1 MSTPATVLRLT
12 EVEKAFGGVVALR
25 GVSFEVRAGEV
36 HALLGENGAGKSTL
50 MAIAAGSLTPD
61 GGSVEIDGAELTTP
75 SPSASQALGVGVV
88 YQRPAVA
95 NDLSVL
101 ENMALAMPPGRRP
114 SGSEAPGWARE
125 RLAGIGADIDPWRRA
140 GDLSAAEHQLV
151 EIAKALALDPKVLIL
166 DEPTAA
172 LSAAEIDHLF
182 EQVRRIRETGTA
194 VVYISH
200 RIPEVTQIADRV
212 TILRDGSNRGSFP
225 AAEVSEQ
232 DILNLIVGRELSTM
246 FPDKLGADA
255 GETLLDVRGLSNEA
269 FDDVSFSVRSG
280 EIVGIAGVVGNG
292 QRELV
297 RALAGL
303 EPYDEGEVEI
313 SGEAADVSSPV
324 RARAAGVHYVPA
336 DRHREGLFESLNV
349 RENAAANALQSYA
362 SAGFVRR
369 QAEDAAVN
377 AEIQQLALKTPSPEA
392 GVTTLSGGN
401 QQKVV
406 FARALLGE
414 PQVLLCDEPTQGVDV
429 GARAEIYRLLRELAA
444 DGKAIVVC
452 SSDAQE
458 LEGLCDRVLIMS
470 RGSAVA
476 DLEGDAVTE
485 EGITGAAVTAT
496 GARRERT
503 AKAPAA
509 KAASPDE
516 GGRTRFNR
524 FLRSDNVAVPVIG
537 LVIVLLALYTGFE
550 NNDFLSN
557 FNIQSVLLLS
567 TALMLVSIGQL
578 IVLLTG
584 GIDLSVGPMMGLGL
598 VILTSF
604 ATDDKGT
611 GGLLV
616 GLGLLVVAGIVVGL
630 INGSL
635 VRFARISPVIA
646 TLATF
651 IAIQG
656 VALKIN
662 PVPDGLLSASVFDRM
677 TTTIGDLI
685 PVVFLVVVAIGLAC
699 EWQLR
704 RGRFGRSLRA
714 IGSDETAA
722 HRMGVRVGPTVFAAY
737 VLCGVFA
744 ALAAVM
750 LAVQIGTG
758 DAQAGQNYTLQSIAA
773 VAIGGASIYGG
784 RGSVIG
790 AVLGALLLTE
800 VLNALPFLDLGEAWL
815 YWLPGGI
822 VLVAAAIY
830 ARASGARIA
839 AVEQEATT

>member
-61 GGSVEIDGAELTTP
+61 AGAVEIDGTELTTP

-101 ENMALAMPPGRRP
+101 ENMVLAMPAGRRP
-114 SGSEAPGWARE
+114 SGSDAPGWARE

-140 GDLSAAEHQLV
+140 GELSAAEHQLV

-182 EQVRRIRETGTA
+182 EQVRRIREAGTA

-212 TILRDGSNRGSFP
+212 TILRDGANRGSFP

-232 DILNLIVGRELSTM
+232 DILNLIVGRELSAM
-246 FPDKLGADA
+246 FPDKLEADA

-297 RALAGL
+297 RAIAGL
-303 EPYDEGEVEI
+303 EPYDDGEIEI
-313 SGEAADVSSPV
+313 SGEAADVSTPV

-349 RENAAANALQSYA
+349 RENAAANALHGYSRM
-362 SAGFVRR
+362 GFVRR
-369 QAEDAAVN
+369 AEEDRAVE
-377 AEIQQLALKTPSPEA
+377 AEIQGLALKAASPEV

-444 DGKAIVVC
+444 EGKAIVVC

-476 DLEGDAVTE
+476 DLKGKDVTE

-496 GARRERT
+496 GARRER
-503 AKAPAA
+503 AA
-509 KAASPDE
+509 KAAAGADAPAE
-516 GGRTRFNR
+516 GARTRFNR
-524 FLRSDNVAVPVIG
+524 FTRSDNVAVPVIG
-537 LVIVLLALYTGFE
+537 LVIVALALYTGFE
-550 NNDFLSN
+550 NNDFLGK
-557 FNIQSVLLLS
+557 FNVQSILLLS

-604 ATDDKGT
+604 ATDEKGT

-616 GLGLLVVAGIVVGL
+616 GLALLVLAGVVVGL

-677 TTTIGDLI
+677 STTIGDVI
-685 PVVFLVVVAIGLAC
+685 PVVFLVVVAIGIAC

-704 RGRFGRSLRA
+704 RGRFGRALRA
-714 IGSDETAA
+714 VGSDETAA
-722 HRMGVRVGPTVFAAY
+722 HRMGVRVGPTVLAAY

-839 AVEQEATT
+839 AVEQEATA